1 MRTGVPCNENRFFPV
16 WKTSQG
22 KPCSGPVLALYGIAV
37 RLVCNLLLFLS
48 DKCNTEI
55 DCKDKSDEHN
65 CDFMFF
71 GEQNYAKELIPRDE
85 GGFHLL

>member
-1 MRTGVPCNENRFFPV
+1 MYYIYLGPFYYRLET
-16 WKTSQG
+16 
-22 KPCSGPVLALYGIAV
+22 CSG
-37 RLVCNLLLFLS
+37 LVYNLLFFFS

-85 GGFHLL
+85 GGFHIL